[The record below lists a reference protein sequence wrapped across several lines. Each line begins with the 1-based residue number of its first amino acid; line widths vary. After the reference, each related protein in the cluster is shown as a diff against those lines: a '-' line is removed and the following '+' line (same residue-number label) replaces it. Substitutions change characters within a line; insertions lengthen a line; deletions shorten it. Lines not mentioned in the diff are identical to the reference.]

1 MRLHSQNDPDSVKDQ
16 MSNGIRPPLR
26 SPALSL
32 TSGDED
38 TEPLQSPLKSKHT
51 SPVPFSPSPIPHQRQ
66 SSFEPST
73 PRSGPTSPRPYSM
86 STDASRYSQAGL
98 FDPQRF
104 GHRSTQ
110 SQDSGFGGSVPD
122 LQHPGIN
129 QRHFRTR
136 SASAGTD
143 GQYQGGRIRVDSQD
157 SGLGHSR
164 HTSTDTI
171 IKSPAVKSG
180 HKRQNSS
187 LVTVRA
193 QPPSIP
199 LMEAVSVRNSKYDS
213 SKELPPPPPLSNNSA
228 IVLPG
233 TRSETPPNKPTA
245 KFLIT
250 PNSTRSPAPD
260 KEQSENGVRLVKSY
274 SQLRRRSSSTGS
286 PTPADEGGEADSHRH
301 RAVLLKNISA
311 KDASA
316 TADYA
321 GWLKK
326 RTERGTS
333 IAGLSV
339 GPGAGVVGGWKK
351 RWFVLKGRRLSYY
364 HSDKVQPPWL
374 ISDM

>member
-1 MRLHSQNDPDSVKDQ
+1 MKKLND
-16 MSNGIRPPLR
+16 
-26 SPALSL
+26 
-32 TSGDED
+32 
-38 TEPLQSPLKSKHT
+38 SK
-51 SPVPFSPSPIPHQRQ
+51 
-66 SSFEPST
+66 
-73 PRSGPTSPRPYSM
+73 
-86 STDASRYSQAGL
+86 A
-98 FDPQRF
+98 
-104 GHRSTQ
+104 
-110 SQDSGFGGSVPD
+110 
-122 LQHPGIN
+122 
-129 QRHFRTR
+129 
-136 SASAGTD
+136 
-143 GQYQGGRIRVDSQD
+143 
-157 SGLGHSR
+157 
-164 HTSTDTI
+164 
-171 IKSPAVKSG
+171 
-180 HKRQNSS
+180 

-199 LMEAVSVRNSKYDS
+199 LMEAVSARNSKYES
-213 SKELPPPPPLSNNSA
+213 SKELPPPPSLSNSSA
-228 IVLPG
+228 IVFPG

-250 PNSTRSPAPD
+250 PNSTRSPVPD

-274 SQLRRRSSSTGS
+274 TQLRRRSSSTGS
-286 PTPADEGGEADSHRH
+286 PTLADEGAEGDSHHH

-364 HSDKVQPPWL
+364 HSDKVQIFLCCLTCRMRRRKGLLTSRLINVLQHRTVRIHQTLQQINPQLVLLGKSVSPAVANSSSKSYLLLREHQEPLLLHLKRSIFLALKMRL
-374 ISDM
+374 ISEDGWKPLSKPTLD